1 MTFPKSYNIIFTKNR
16 GIAQLVEHW
25 SPKPGVVSSNPT
37 APANTIKLKGELLM
51 KAKKM
56 TITVKVPKPRN
67 FALIDAQI
75 KGLMRTKVIKNKKK
89 EVKKFNKQKALD
101 GYLIFNFS

>member
-1 MTFPKSYNIIFTKNR
+1 
-16 GIAQLVEHW
+16 
-25 SPKPGVVSSNPT
+25 
-37 APANTIKLKGELLM
+37 
-51 KAKKM
+51 M
-56 TITVKVPKPRN
+56 TITVKIPKPRN

>member
-1 MTFPKSYNIIFTKNR
+1 
-16 GIAQLVEHW
+16 
-25 SPKPGVVSSNPT
+25 
-37 APANTIKLKGELLM
+37 M

-75 KGLMRTKVIKNKKK
+75 KGL
-89 EVKKFNKQKALD
+89 
-101 GYLIFNFS
+101 S